1 MYYTYLIQ
9 SEKDESIYIGFTG
22 DLEKRIKR
30 HNEGREKYT
39 KKKIPWKLVFYA
51 AFRTQKEATDF
62 EKYLKSG
69 SGKEFIRRRINL
81 GSNLSSG
88 VPIRRIED
96 EG

>member
-1 MYYTYLIQ
+1 MFYTYLIQ

-22 DLEKRIKR
+22 DLEKRIIR
-30 HNEGREKYT
+30 HNDEKEKYT
-39 KKKIPWKLVFYA
+39 QKKIPWKLVFYT

-69 SGKEFIRRRINL
+69 SGKEFIRRRVDL

-88 VPIRRIED
+88 VTK
-96 EG
+96 